1 VILNCDTT
9 VNTPLESIVAGIQD
23 SHQARIKL
31 SLTGGE
37 EQHFDCIFK
46 EDEPP
51 CFLLVFQL
59 ETLPDNVDMNGA
71 HPVSILQDS
80 NIPSLNSTVVAVVD
94 ERTLRMQATGTVDP
108 ASLREYFRVNATTQ
122 ITASYKAETGSLP
135 DSGGGWT
142 INGNTQDLSASGVL
156 ALFDKEPKNRD
167 NVIVEIFLPNN
178 NLTVT
183 AVAHVVRKKML
194 RNRRWQV
201 SFHFSNISTKHRDA
215 IVTYLLGEQRKQLR
229 ENIRT
234 RDL

>member
-1 VILNCDTT
+1 M
-9 VNTPLESIVAGIQD
+9 NTPLESIVAGIQD

-31 SLTGGE
+31 SLKGGD

-46 EDEPP
+46 EDEAPH
-51 CFLLVFQL
+51 FLLVFPL
-59 ETLPDNVDMNGA
+59 ETLPDNVDMHA
-71 HPVSILQDS
+71 DHPVSILQDS

-94 ERTLRMQATGTVDP
+94 ERTLRMRATGTVDP
-108 ASLREYFRVNATTQ
+108 ASLREYFRVNVTTQ
-122 ITASYKAETGSLP
+122 VTASYRTDSGAEP

-167 NVIVEIFLPNN
+167 NVIVELFLPNK
-178 NLTVT
+178 NLTVS
-183 AVAHVVRKKML
+183 AVGHVVRKKML

-215 IVTYLLGEQRKQLR
+215 ILTYLLSEQRKQLR

-234 RDL
+234 RDI